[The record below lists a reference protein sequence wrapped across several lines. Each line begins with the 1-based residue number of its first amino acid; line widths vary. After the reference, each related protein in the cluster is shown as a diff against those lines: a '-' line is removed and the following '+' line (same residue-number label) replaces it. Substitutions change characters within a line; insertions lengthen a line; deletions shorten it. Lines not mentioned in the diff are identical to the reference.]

1 MSKSACGQHTELLSN
16 NAVRVTR
23 CTCGTVHVT
32 LIASGVTVRMQAD
45 TFRNVVAGLRGA
57 ADKLE
62 SPVDIG
68 ATGGSTS
75 IN

>member
-1 MSKSACGQHTELLSN
+1 MSKSACGQHTELISN

-32 LIASGVTVRMQAD
+32 LNASGVTVRMTAD
-45 TFRNVVAGLRGA
+45 AFRGVVAGLHGA

-62 SPVDIG
+62 SSAEIT
-68 ATGGSTS
+68 ATGSTS